1 METLEGVATGR
12 YTVTT
17 VASEYLLDLDRRVIQ
32 RFPDPN
38 NLEAAGLRRDAEEIV
53 LVEVV
58 SCEVGQSMVLLIDLD
73 ILGVLVTT
81 RRTTPI
87 VAIERFLDSLSDAS
101 GS

>member
-53 LVEVV
+53 LMEIV
-58 SCEVGQSMVLLIDLD
+58 SCEVGRSMVLLIDLD
-73 ILGVLVTT
+73 VSGVLVTT

>member
-12 YTVTT
+12 YTITT
-17 VASEYLLDLDRRVIQ
+17 DAAEYLLDLDRRVIQ

-53 LVEVV
+53 LMEIV
-58 SCEVGQSMVLLIDLD
+58 SCEVGRSMVLLIDLD
-73 ILGVLVTT
+73 VSGVLVTT

-87 VAIERFLDSLSDAS
+87 VAIERFLDSLSDAA